1 MSQRDKDY
9 APKKHITLS
18 DILWSIFFV
27 CMGFL
32 FIYIFYL
39 LFTDIKSSTL
49 YQEIL
54 HR

>member
-1 MSQRDKDY
+1 MPQRDKDY
-9 APKKHITLS
+9 APKKRITLS

-27 CMGFL
+27 SVGFL

-39 LFTDIKSSTL
+39 LCTDIKSSTL